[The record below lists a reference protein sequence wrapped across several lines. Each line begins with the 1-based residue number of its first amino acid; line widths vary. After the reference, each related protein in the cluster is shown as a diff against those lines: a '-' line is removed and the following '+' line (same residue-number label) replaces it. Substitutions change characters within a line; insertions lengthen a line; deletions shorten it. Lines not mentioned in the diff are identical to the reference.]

1 MRTTVYAGH
10 EYICI
15 IILNIRLTGD
25 IRALSWN
32 TDKMTNVFFLFMSA
46 QIVNLIVP
54 VFLCECKTKLE
65 EF

>member
-15 IILNIRLTGD
+15 IILNIRFTGD

-32 TDKMTNVFFLFMSA
+32 TDKMTNVFF
-46 QIVNLIVP
+46 VY
-54 VFLCECKTKLE
+54 ECTNCK
-65 EF
+65 FNSSSIFV